1 MLNGWRRKESII
13 KAFFMA
19 FFLCPQALFSPL
31 TTTKVTKREKEKLQT
46 KHVHSSI
53 CQSFLSWR
61 KRMLIVATTLLS
73 LSTIPMLVN
82 LRHKD
87 YVGDAYYYGFSCD
100 NCTTLGITA
109 QISQDIA
116 PASIFIGAIVGIFV
130 WTDFRLSK
138 RTLVYGWILAIILG
152 FWPFLLP
159 VSYLRNNINRGIQG
173 IAEDYTNR
181 IQSGFLNTVSS
192 LPMFLAISGNH
203 FSLSHSTCT

>member
-19 FFLCPQALFSPL
+19 FFLCPQALFSPPL
-31 TTTKVTKREKEKLQT
+31 TATKVTKREKEKLQT

-82 LRHKD
+82 LCHKD

-116 PASIFIGAIVGIFV
+116 PAFNFICAIVGILFV

-138 RTLVYGWILAIILG
+138 RTLVYG
-152 FWPFLLP
+152 
-159 VSYLRNNINRGIQG
+159 
-173 IAEDYTNR
+173 
-181 IQSGFLNTVSS
+181 
-192 LPMFLAISGNH
+192 
-203 FSLSHSTCT
+203 